1 MISPSDLDD
10 LRASLFAWD
19 RPGLPASFAV
29 DCARLLNVS
38 DSAISFV
45 GDAGQVILCASSDEA
60 RSLDEWEFTLREG
73 PASDAAATQTTTTAA
88 TAPEM
93 AHPWPRLAVKA
104 KAIGYLSLA
113 GVPMKLQGQVFATLN
128 LQDRNGIIGPET
140 LVAAEQI
147 ADEFASLIVSVLS
160 RQPSTTKHP
169 ADRARFHQATGMVMV
184 QMQVGA
190 EAAAEAL
197 RSHARSVD
205 RPLSDV
211 AADVVAC
218 TLTFPST

>member
-73 PASDAAATQTTTTAA
+73 RSEEHTSELQSREKIVCRLLLEKKTT
-88 TAPEM
+88 
-93 AHPWPRLAVKA
+93 
-104 KAIGYLSLA
+104 
-113 GVPMKLQGQVFATLN
+113 
-128 LQDRNGIIGPET
+128 
-140 LVAAEQI
+140 
-147 ADEFASLIVSVLS
+147 
-160 RQPSTTKHP
+160 
-169 ADRARFHQATGMVMV
+169 
-184 QMQVGA
+184 
-190 EAAAEAL
+190 
-197 RSHARSVD
+197 
-205 RPLSDV
+205 
-211 AADVVAC
+211 
-218 TLTFPST
+218 